1 MVAFQEGGTKLGFFP
16 IIGGPSGVQSID
28 SSRPSCLPVHVKAE
42 TCREKKTVRK
52 AFCRSAR
59 VSKRCVILTDAL
71 LRYTQTATPVCYVTS
86 YFCSSGRIDSITGT
100 IISIKVGEEKA
111 QRQVRRIGELMMMLT
126 AGDVL

>member
-1 MVAFQEGGTKLGFFP
+1 MVAFPKVGTKRGFFP
-16 IIGGPSGVQSID
+16 IISGPSGVQSID

-42 TCREKKTVRK
+42 
-52 AFCRSAR
+52 S
-59 VSKRCVILTDAL
+59 CVILTDAL

-100 IISIKVGEEKA
+100 II
-111 QRQVRRIGELMMMLT
+111 